1 MRVRICLDHFNDQ
14 GSTVKHSLLWDEVNF
29 WEPIKEESAD
39 TVWDS
44 RVQTRRLAPSSQKLT
59 LIAIRLDVVDAGF
72 IGLRLSVEMYMKETN
87 GNIVWSGLTVRIEI
101 PHLSRPT
108 PNARDP
114 MKMRVVLEIY
124 NRPLMSSFLHK
135 IHILVLWD
143 GQCHSC
149 T

>member
-1 MRVRICLDHFNDQ
+1 M
-14 GSTVKHSLLWDEVNF
+14 
-29 WEPIKEESAD
+29 
-39 TVWDS
+39 
-44 RVQTRRLAPSSQKLT
+44 QTRRLAPSSQKLT

-135 IHILVLWD
+135 IHILVL
-143 GQCHSC
+143 
-149 T
+149 